1 MYWDFKN
8 VLAKRF
14 GDAGLKDLVVEVGLI
29 GNETVDQALKG
40 KNYNNALRIHFADA
54 EVITRKKM
62 EKFEEWLHMTNKYFV
77 MKDLLNQR
85 NIKVCAI
92 I

>member
-1 MYWDFKN
+1 MHFSWCSWEI
-8 VLAKRF
+8 
-14 GDAGLKDLVVEVGLI
+14 GDAGLKDLLVETGLI
-29 GNETVDQALKG
+29 GNETVDQALKE
-40 KNYNNALRIHFADA
+40 KHNNALRIHFAAA
-54 EVITRKKM
+54 EAITRKKM

-77 MKDLLNQR
+77 MKELLNQR